1 MEHSSQDTMQSL
13 AFQSQGGEFGSSG
26 HRITMSERTVKAGA
40 TMFFGAPANPM
51 PEIIAD
57 AISQVVAQ
65 VPGIVEA
72 HLPQC
77 FIEGDHEARQVLVIG
92 VQSRGEIP
100 QIAQALMGKLQLVFP
115 PAEFIDILPFESGA
129 VPAAIRQAGCRIFA
143 RERKAW
149 WKIW

>member
-1 MEHSSQDTMQSL
+1 
-13 AFQSQGGEFGSSG
+13 
-26 HRITMSERTVKAGA
+26 MSERTLRAG
-40 TMFFGAPANPM
+40 TDMFFGAPAKPM
-51 PEIIAD
+51 PEIMAD

-77 FIEGDHEARQVLVIG
+77 FIEGDKEARQVLVIG

-115 PAEFIDILPFESGA
+115 PGQFIDILPFETGA
-129 VPAAIRQAGCRIFA
+129 VPAGVRQAGCQIFVG
-143 RERKAW
+143 ERKAW